1 VKRTY
6 LRTAR
11 ERKGLTQEQLAAA
24 VGLTQAS
31 ISQLETREGT
41 RPAFDTVV
49 ALAAALGV
57 DPMALRFG
65 PDPKRQVR
73 EAVTR

>member
-11 ERKGLTQEQLAAA
+11 EKKGLTQEQLAAA

-31 ISQLETREGT
+31 ISQLETRSNI
-41 RPAFDTVV
+41 RPAFDTVI
-49 ALAAALGV
+49 AIAAALDV
-57 DPMALRFG
+57 DPMALKFG
-65 PDPKRQVR
+65 PAPSKRQ
-73 EAVTR
+73 AVSA